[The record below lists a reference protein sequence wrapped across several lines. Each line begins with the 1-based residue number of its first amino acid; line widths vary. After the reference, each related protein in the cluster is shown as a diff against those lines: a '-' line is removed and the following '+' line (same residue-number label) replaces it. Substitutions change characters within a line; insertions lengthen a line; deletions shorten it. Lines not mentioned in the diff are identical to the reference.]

1 MQGDVDEAFFAFT
14 GSNQSVSDWDN
25 ASATAY
31 LEPDFEYNWW
41 ALLGVLFILA
51 GFIGNC
57 LVCVAVA
64 TDKRLQTPTN
74 YFLLSLAVAD
84 MLVSVVVMPLGM
96 VYEILGRSE
105 TNQNHITRLSR
116 VKKLIKR
123 SRCM

>member
-1 MQGDVDEAFFAFT
+1 MPGDVDEAFFAFT
-14 GSNQSVSDWDN
+14 GTNVSDN
-25 ASATAY
+25 AVNHT
-31 LEPDFEYNWW
+31 EDFEQDFEQDFEYNWW

-96 VYEILGRSE
+96 VYEILGE
-105 TNQNHITRLSR
+105 FTTN
-116 VKKLIKR
+116 
-123 SRCM
+123 